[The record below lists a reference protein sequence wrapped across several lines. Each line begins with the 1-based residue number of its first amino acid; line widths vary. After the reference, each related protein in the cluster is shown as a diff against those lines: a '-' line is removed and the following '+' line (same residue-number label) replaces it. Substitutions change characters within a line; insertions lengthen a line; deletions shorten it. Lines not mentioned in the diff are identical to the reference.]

1 MHVALFSP
9 SWPVAIHPNGIVTYV
24 GWMTDELRSRGHRV
38 SIFTGRLHAADQDAY
53 EVVPSRTRR
62 TGAWVRSKLL
72 RSYFPVFEFGRSI
85 ADAVRKVDGVHKVDV
100 LEIEE
105 SFGWSRAVERGTG
118 VPTVVKLHG
127 PAFMSLVE
135 EELNSPFAEMK
146 IAKEGA
152 ALRAARV
159 VTSPSRTTL
168 ARTVERYGLAPRIA
182 RHVVNPLALPA
193 SAPIW
198 SLDGCDRG
206 SLLFV
211 GRFDKRKGGDIM
223 LLAFAQLLKQNPEL
237 TLTFVGPDQGIY
249 DADGRKAHFEEW
261 RRAHFPG
268 AASDR
273 VVFRGSLPPD
283 QIYALRARSF
293 ITVIASR
300 WENQSYTALE
310 AMLQGCPVVSSDAG
324 GQSESIEDGVS
335 GLLAKAG
342 DADDLSRRI
351 KSLLDDP
358 RRAQMLGQAARR
370 YVQMHHSAPTV
381 VSQTLQ
387 VYESAI
393 ETWKRTPK

>member
-1 MHVALFSP
+1 
-9 SWPVAIHPNGIVTYV
+9 
-24 GWMTDELRSRGHRV
+24 
-38 SIFTGRLHAADQDAY
+38 
-53 EVVPSRTRR
+53 
-62 TGAWVRSKLL
+62 
-72 RSYFPVFEFGRSI
+72 
-85 ADAVRKVDGVHKVDV
+85 
-100 LEIEE
+100 
-105 SFGWSRAVERGTG
+105 
-118 VPTVVKLHG
+118 
-127 PAFMSLVE
+127 
-135 EELNSPFAEMK
+135 
-146 IAKEGA
+146 
-152 ALRAARV
+152 
-159 VTSPSRTTL
+159 
-168 ARTVERYGLAPRIA
+168 
-182 RHVVNPLALPA
+182 
-193 SAPIW
+193 
-198 SLDGCDRG
+198 
-206 SLLFV
+206 
-211 GRFDKRKGGDIM
+211 
-223 LLAFAQLLKQNPEL
+223 
-237 TLTFVGPDQGIY
+237 
-249 DADGRKAHFEEW
+249 
-261 RRAHFPG
+261 
-268 AASDR
+268 
-273 VVFRGSLPPD
+273 LPPD